1 MAGFWAKELHAE
13 LGTPQGRGEKHGR
26 GRARPG
32 RPPGRSHRPMS
43 RPSPIPIAPSSA
55 RPCPPRDGAEALP
68 GGGGCGAGG
77 DADGQ
82 TDRRTDRHPRPA
94 RICRATPYPSPPSLL
109 LRPAL
114 PGPARLRRDA
124 GCPTGRSRRHPGRAS
139 PLAAGR
145 PGGDNRRRRRRRPGF
160 PDSVRGTHPPSPTL
174 LTSGFARSCCPAPDI
189 ISPGGLPA
197 PRR

>member
-13 LGTPQGRGEKHGR
+13 FGTLQGRGEKHGR

-55 RPCPPRDGAEALP
+55 RPSRPAMERGHCPGAAA
-68 GGGGCGAGG
+68 AGMRM
-77 DADGQ
+77 DRRTDGQ
-82 TDRRTDRHPRPA
+82 TDTRGRRGSA
-94 RICRATPYPSPPSLL
+94 GQPPI
-109 LRPAL
+109 PAL
-114 PGPARLRRDA
+114 PASSCVLPYQARPGCGGMRDA
-124 GCPTGRSRRHPGRAS
+124 PWAGHGDIPDAPHLSQPAGRAGIIGEGGGGGRAS
-139 PLAAGR
+139 LTAFTA
-145 PGGDNRRRRRRRPGF
+145 
-160 PDSVRGTHPPSPTL
+160 HPPSPTP